1 MTSPTSG
8 EHAPAG
14 AAAAATALPSAG
26 ERTVDIAIV
35 GGGAAGLAAGLYA
48 ARARRRVVLLEGGVL
63 GGQMATTGLV
73 ENYPGFPEG
82 VQGPDLAMAMHAQA
96 TRFGLETAYE
106 RVLRIA
112 PAGGGYAIETGA
124 GGSGEAQWQA
134 RAVIVAPGARYRKLE
149 VLGEAEF
156 TGRGVSY
163 CATCDAALYRDET
176 VAVIGGG
183 DAALDEALFTA
194 RFASHVYLVHR
205 RDTFRATEIL
215 QERVRAEPR
224 IEVIWNATVQQITG
238 THAVS
243 AITLRDVSSGA
254 LRELPVTGVFVFV
267 GQAPNTEFLA
277 DIVALDAQGYAHAD
291 AWMESG
297 LPGLF
302 IAGDVRSPSARQ
314 IVVAAGDGATAAIR
328 ADQYLSEHGG

>member
-1 MTSPTSG
+1 MVTSG
-8 EHAPAG
+8 IPDANGRAG
-14 AAAAATALPSAG
+14 SPVGQAGQAA
-26 ERTVDIAIV
+26 RVDIAIV
-35 GGGAAGLAAGLYA
+35 GGGAAGLSAGLYA
-48 ARARRRVVLLEGGVL
+48 ARARRRVVLFEGGVL

-73 ENYPGFPEG
+73 ENYPGFPDG
-82 VQGPDLAMAMHAQA
+82 VQGPDLALAMHAQA
-96 TRFGLETAYE
+96 ARFGLETVYE
-106 RVLRIA
+106 SVVRIA
-112 PAGGGYAIETGA
+112 PLEGGYAIETGA
-124 GGSGEAQWQA
+124 DSGGATWRA
-134 RAVIVAPGARYRKLE
+134 RAVIAAPGARYRKLG
-149 VLGEAEF
+149 VPGEAEF

-194 RFASHVYLVHR
+194 RFASRVYLVHR
-205 RDTFRATEIL
+205 RDTFRAIQIL

-224 IEVIWNATVQQITG
+224 IEVVWNATVERITG
-238 THAVS
+238 TNTVAS
-243 AITLRDVSSGA
+243 ITLRDVQSGA
-254 LRELPVTGVFVFV
+254 QRDLAVTGVFVFI
-267 GQAPNTEFLA
+267 GQAPNTEFIGSL
-277 DIVALDAQGYAHAD
+277 VALDAQGYAHVD

-328 ADQYLSEHGG
+328 ADQYLSGHGG